1 MKVSISTCFVR
12 DMYSQIYRTQ
22 CVEIVFVGIFLFFM
36 NLHFLYSFI
45 QFYICLCT
53 LQMFRGIYRVFTG
66 KSDCVDFKITG
77 IAGIHA
83 IPIVFHLRY
92 ACKYCIKKICIH
104 KYLTCYQL
112 RIYRKSPQILQ
123 GYSHKLCHYMVSLQL
138 VHDFPTSNVGYPHNI
153 PVNQILFKYYN
164 RNQSAKISKLQ
175 GLRV

>member
-92 ACKYCIKKICIH
+92 ACKYCIKKYVYKSTLHVIS
-104 KYLTCYQL
+104 LEFTGNP
-112 RIYRKSPQILQ
+112 RKFYKDIPTNYVITWFP
-123 GYSHKLCHYMVSLQL
+123 YSWYMISLHL
-138 VHDFPTSNVGYPHNI
+138 MWGI
-153 PVNQILFKYYN
+153 PI
-164 RNQSAKISKLQ
+164 ISL
-175 GLRV
+175 